1 MVLQHSTDLPY
12 TILFEERCGRLLL
25 ASQDISAGEILFH
38 DVPGAVGP
46 DNNPKPVC
54 LNCYKRLP
62 FLVYRCRH
70 CSWPLCSSFCQQDD
84 GPHAREC
91 QLFQIHSPRFDIEDY
106 NKSCPWYNAI
116 MVLRILWLR
125 DNKPDTW
132 QLIDMLMDHL
142 EDKKTQSKKKN
153 IVINFIR
160 KHCKL
165 TQFSEEEIRHVIGVI
180 DTNGYIIGEN
190 PNKDVDICGLYPI
203 TSILN
208 HSCTSNTICYAQDDF
223 TFACRAVVPIK
234 AGEELTTNYLH
245 YHYSFFGQSYRVPE
259 LAEHWYFRCRCAR
272 CQDWTEFGTLTDSL
286 VCTECQ
292 TGRLV
297 PTGEEWGCGEC
308 QSTRTCEKVRQT
320 LNNYWDLI
328 EKTTDCHLEGL
339 PELLPKLLKVFGE
352 NHYYILEVKR
362 RMIESIGH
370 YEDLAEVV
378 LEKKVNLC
386 RDHLLVQRDLAPGLS
401 EYRAYLSYHI
411 AEPLYWLGTERY
423 LEKRISEEEL
433 IKTME
438 EVANHLLLVIQ
449 IWGPF
454 RQRSS
459 ERLAAEKAKSLLETV
474 DAKYLHRNVG
484 EEAADILENN
494 SLKTDEN
501 ISI

>member
-91 QLFQIHSPRFDIEDY
+91 QLFQIHSPRYQYCSEVTSLTMLNCPRFDIEDY

-165 TQFSEEEIRHVIGVI
+165 TQFSEEEIRHVIG
-180 DTNGYIIGEN
+180 NL
-190 PNKDVDICGLYPI
+190 P
-203 TSILN
+203 
-208 HSCTSNTICYAQDDF
+208 
-223 TFACRAVVPIK
+223 
-234 AGEELTTNYLH
+234 
-245 YHYSFFGQSYRVPE
+245 
-259 LAEHWYFRCRCAR
+259 
-272 CQDWTEFGTLTDSL
+272 
-286 VCTECQ
+286 
-292 TGRLV
+292 
-297 PTGEEWGCGEC
+297 
-308 QSTRTCEKVRQT
+308 
-320 LNNYWDLI
+320 
-328 EKTTDCHLEGL
+328 LE
-339 PELLPKLLKVFGE
+339 
-352 NHYYILEVKR
+352 
-362 RMIESIGH
+362 
-370 YEDLAEVV
+370 
-378 LEKKVNLC
+378 
-386 RDHLLVQRDLAPGLS
+386 
-401 EYRAYLSYHI
+401 
-411 AEPLYWLGTERY
+411 
-423 LEKRISEEEL
+423 
-433 IKTME
+433 
-438 EVANHLLLVIQ
+438 
-449 IWGPF
+449 
-454 RQRSS
+454 
-459 ERLAAEKAKSLLETV
+459 
-474 DAKYLHRNVG
+474 
-484 EEAADILENN
+484 
-494 SLKTDEN
+494 
-501 ISI
+501 